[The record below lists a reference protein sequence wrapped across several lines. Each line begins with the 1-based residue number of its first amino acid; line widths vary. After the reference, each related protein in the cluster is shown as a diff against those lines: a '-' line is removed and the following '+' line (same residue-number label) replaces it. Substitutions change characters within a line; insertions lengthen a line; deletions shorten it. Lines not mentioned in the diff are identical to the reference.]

1 LVHPEF
7 FHTEQEADFM
17 ATFETMTINM
27 GPQHP
32 STHGVLRL
40 VLELDGEV
48 VVKATPHIGFLHR
61 GVEKLSEHRTYHQVL
76 PLTDRLDYLAPMHNN
91 LGYVLAVEKLFGL
104 TDAIPERAQ
113 VVRVMMAELTR
124 LKSHLVWLAC
134 HALDIGAMTVFIY
147 CFREREHIMD
157 FYEKLSGARMT
168 SNYFRVGGLS
178 ADLPDGIEQ
187 EIRKFIDEMPYHID
201 TYEGLLTGNKI
212 WQKRIMGV
220 GMISAE
226 DAIDLGVTGP
236 SLRGSG
242 VNWDLRRDQPYSGYE
257 NYDFEVAVGEGC
269 DTWSRY
275 HVRLKEMR
283 ESCKIVRQALDKL
296 KPGPVLADAPKVCL
310 PPKKDVVNTIEGLI
324 HHFKIISEGP
334 KPEVGEVYVG
344 VENPKGEVGFYIVS
358 DGSPRPYRMKIR
370 PASFINLQAL
380 PKMCEGSLIADVVAV
395 IGTLDIVLG
404 EIDR

>member
-1 LVHPEF
+1 
-7 FHTEQEADFM
+7 M
-17 ATFETMTINM
+17 ANFETMTINM

-40 VLELDGEV
+40 VLELDGEIV
-48 VVKATPHIGFLHR
+48 RKATPHIGYLHR
-61 GVEKLSEHRTYHQVL
+61 GIEKLSEHRTYHQIL

-91 LGYVLAVEKLFGL
+91 LGYVLAVEKLLGI
-104 TDAIPERAQ
+104 TDQIPERAQ
-113 VVRVMMAELTR
+113 VVRVLLAELTR

-147 CFREREHIMD
+147 CFREREHIMNI
-157 FYEKLSGARMT
+157 YEKISGARMT

-178 ADLPDGIEQ
+178 ADLPAGLEK
-187 EIRKFIDEMPYHID
+187 EIRDFVNTMPGHIA

-212 WQKRIMGV
+212 WQKRIMDVGV
-220 GMISAE
+220 ISAE

-236 SLRGSG
+236 CLRASG
-242 VNWDLRRDQPYSGYE
+242 VDWDLRRDQPYSGYE
-257 NYDFEVAVGEGC
+257 DYDFNVIVDDGC
-269 DTWSRY
+269 DTWARY
-275 HVRLKEMR
+275 HCRLKEMH
-283 ESCKIVRQALDKL
+283 EACKLIHQALDKL
-296 KPGPVLADAPKVCL
+296 KPGPILADVPKVVL
-310 PPKKDVVNTIEGLI
+310 PAKQDTVNSIEGLI
-324 HHFKIISEGP
+324 HHFKIISEGF
-334 KPEVGEVYVG
+334 KPDAGEVYVG
-344 VENPKGEVGFYIVS
+344 VENPKGEVGFYLVS

-380 PKMCEGSLIADVVAV
+380 PKMVEGSMIADVVAV

>member
-1 LVHPEF
+1 
-7 FHTEQEADFM
+7 M
-17 ATFETMTINM
+17 ANLEIMTINM

-32 STHGVLRL
+32 STHGVLQL
-40 VLELDGEV
+40 VLELDGEIV
-48 VVKATPHIGFLHR
+48 RKATPHIGFLHR
-61 GVEKLSEHRTYHQVL
+61 GVEKLAEHRTYHQVL

-91 LGYVLAVEKLFGL
+91 LGYVLAAEKLLGI

-113 VVRVMMAELTR
+113 VVRVLLAELTR
-124 LKSHLVWLAC
+124 IKSHLVWLAC

-147 CFREREHIMD
+147 CFREREHIMNI
-157 FYEKLSGARMT
+157 YEKISGARMT

-178 ADLPDGIEQ
+178 ADLPAGLEQ
-187 EIRKFIDEMPYHID
+187 EIRTFVNDMPGHIK

-212 WQKRIMGV
+212 WQKRIQGV
-220 GMISAE
+220 GVISAE

-242 VNWDLRRDQPYSGYE
+242 VDWDLRRDQPYSGYE
-257 NYDFEVAVGEGC
+257 NYDFKVIVEDGC
-269 DTWSRY
+269 DTWARY
-275 HVRLKEMR
+275 HARLKEMH
-283 ESCKIVRQALDKL
+283 ESCKIIHQALDKL
-296 KPGPVLADAPKVCL
+296 KPGPILADAPKIVL
-310 PPKKDVVNTIEGLI
+310 PPKQDVVNTIEGLI
-324 HHFKIISEGP
+324 HHFKIITEGF

-344 VENPKGEVGFYIVS
+344 VENPKGEVGFYLVS

-380 PKMCEGSLIADVVAV
+380 PKMCEGSMIADVVAV